1 MYSKFRASEG
11 TTVGRSLAENKGQR
25 RSSIGAMLYDP
36 YLNESKFETCGPIYI
51 YAKASMVV
59 GYANKV
65 LELILRSISKIT
77 DFDDYLD
84 KAHFTYRVLPNGFMD
99 PSRRIS

>member
-1 MYSKFRASEG
+1 
-11 TTVGRSLAENKGQR
+11 
-25 RSSIGAMLYDP
+25 
-36 YLNESKFETCGPIYI
+36 
-51 YAKASMVV
+51 MVV